1 MIPAIR
7 QYYNTTYNTSQYTSL
22 VESIKKRYPDKLDFR
37 IAETPLF
44 IPKAF
49 ERQMIETCNYIL
61 SVIQDTSFISKTEQA
76 IPPAFRIEGNEG
88 KPQFMV
94 FDFGICKNE
103 TGNYEPQ
110 LIEMQ
115 GFPSLF
121 AYQVILDEA
130 LRDYL
135 PIPSSMTTYLN
146 GKTKG
151 TYVELLKEIVLG
163 NHQKEEV
170 ILLELFPDKQ
180 KTRIDFSC
188 TENLL
193 GIKTVCLTKI
203 IRKENKL
210 FYTHEGQLK
219 PIKRIYNRLIFDELQ
234 YQTKTVQS
242 SLSALQKGIE
252 VEWCN
257 HPHWY
262 YRISKF
268 TLPFLHHPNI
278 PSSYFLHEVK
288 QLPANLDQYVLKP
301 LFSFAGQGVEIDL
314 NEDMLQKIKDPENWL
329 LQEKVAYADCIE
341 TPDGPA
347 KGEVRLFYWWP
358 ADAPS
363 PIPVN
368 NLGRISKGKMMGTL
382 YNKDKNWVGA
392 TCCYFER

>member
-1 MIPAIR
+1 
-7 QYYNTTYNTSQYTSL
+7 
-22 VESIKKRYPDKLDFR
+22 
-37 IAETPLF
+37 
-44 IPKAF
+44 
-49 ERQMIETCNYIL
+49 
-61 SVIQDTSFISKTEQA
+61 
-76 IPPAFRIEGNEG
+76 
-88 KPQFMV
+88 
-94 FDFGICKNE
+94 
-103 TGNYEPQ
+103 
-110 LIEMQ
+110 
-115 GFPSLF
+115 
-121 AYQVILDEA
+121 
-130 LRDYL
+130 
-135 PIPSSMTTYLN
+135 MTTYLN
-146 GKTKG
+146 GKTKD
-151 TYVELLKEIVLG
+151 TYLELLKEIILG

-193 GIKTVCLTKI
+193 GIKTVCLTEI

-219 PIKRIYNRLIFDELQ
+219 PIKRIYNRLILDELQ
-234 YQTKTVQS
+234 HQTKLVQS
-242 SLSALQKGIE
+242 SFTAIQKGVE

-257 HPHWY
+257 HPHWF

-268 TLPFLHHPNI
+268 ILLHHPNI
-278 PSSYFLHEVK
+278 PSSYFLHEIK
-288 QLPANLDQYVLKP
+288 QLPTDLGQYVLKP

-329 LQEKVAYADCIE
+329 LQEKVTYADCIE

-358 ADAPS
+358 AGTPS

-368 NLGRISKGKMMGTL
+368 NLGRISKGKMMGTR
-382 YNKDKNWVGA
+382 YNKNKNWVGA

>member
-22 VESIKKRYPDKLDFR
+22 VESIKEQYPGKLDFR

-49 ERQMIETCNYIL
+49 ERQMMETCNYIL

-146 GKTKG
+146 GKTKS

-163 NHQKEEV
+163 IK
-170 ILLELFPDKQ
+170 PKQ
-180 KTRIDFSC
+180 C
-188 TENLL
+188 N
-193 GIKTVCLTKI
+193 
-203 IRKENKL
+203 
-210 FYTHEGQLK
+210 
-219 PIKRIYNRLIFDELQ
+219 PA
-234 YQTKTVQS
+234 YQHFK
-242 SLSALQKGIE
+242 
-252 VEWCN
+252 
-257 HPHWY
+257 
-262 YRISKF
+262 
-268 TLPFLHHPNI
+268 
-278 PSSYFLHEVK
+278 
-288 QLPANLDQYVLKP
+288 
-301 LFSFAGQGVEIDL
+301 
-314 NEDMLQKIKDPENWL
+314 
-329 LQEKVAYADCIE
+329 KV
-341 TPDGPA
+341 
-347 KGEVRLFYWWP
+347 
-358 ADAPS
+358 
-363 PIPVN
+363 
-368 NLGRISKGKMMGTL
+368 
-382 YNKDKNWVGA
+382 
-392 TCCYFER
+392 